1 MKLPVSAISEV
12 DAKPA
17 LGPSIWAVSDGRAG
31 NDGQVR
37 AIASALRET
46 GRWMRIAHIPGAGH
60 KSGPVHLTAR
70 APFRWFSKIGSV
82 DPQRAL
88 SKTDQELIGA
98 PYPTV
103 WVGAGART
111 APFSAQVRKLSGGA
125 TLSVHVLDPRTTNT
139 DFDILVTPRHDL
151 SEGNN
156 VVRTIG
162 SPAYFSADDVE
173 EAGLAFAD
181 LADEQGRSA
190 IVVLGGD
197 SRTHTFDKAAMRRLE
212 VHLRAVIAQ
221 GWRLRITCSR
231 RTPVPA
237 RAFFRTFADQVG
249 ARFWEGSSD
258 GPNPYLAWLLFSD
271 AAIVTEDSTNMLSDA
286 AYFGLP
292 IHMARLTGRSDK
304 FDRLHDSLIGK
315 GIARWL
321 HGGLETWS
329 YEPLREADKVA
340 DRIVEV
346 LLERFPQPDLQGGGG
361 VVSPDWL

>member
-1 MKLPVSAISEV
+1 M
-12 DAKPA
+12 
-17 LGPSIWAVSDGRAG
+17 
-31 NDGQVR
+31 Q
-37 AIASALRET
+37 
-46 GRWMRIAHIPGAGH
+46 IAHIQGEGH
-60 KSGPVHLTAR
+60 KSHPVHLTAR
-70 APFRWFSKIGSV
+70 APFRWISGLGKL

-88 SKTDQELIGA
+88 SKEDKDLIGA
-98 PYPTV
+98 PFPTV
-103 WVGAGART
+103 WIGAGSRT
-111 APFSAQVRKLSGGA
+111 APFSAQIRTLSERA
-125 TLSVHVLDPRTTNT
+125 TLSVHVLDPRTTKT

-151 SEGNN
+151 SEGEN
-156 VVRTIG
+156 VIRTMG
-162 SPAYFSADDVE
+162 SPAYFSAEAVE

-212 VHLRAVIAQ
+212 VQLRAVIAQ

-237 RAFFRTFADQVG
+237 RAFFREFSDEVG

-292 IHMARLTGRSDK
+292 IHMARLTGRSEK
-304 FDRLHDSLIGK
+304 FDRLHQSFISK
-315 GIARWL
+315 SIARWL

-346 LLERFPQPDLQGGGG
+346 LLERFPQPDLGDTGG
-361 VVSPDWL
+361 VVAPDWL